1 MHKQKYSIKI
11 MSTNRLGGRSPLELN
26 GTLEIEKNN
35 VKPNHQAALMFA
47 MEFAVNNY
55 SEIKGMR
62 LHINEIN

>member
-1 MHKQKYSIKI
+1 MA
-11 MSTNRLGGRSPLELN
+11 TNRLEEGGPLELN

-35 VKPNHQAALMFA
+35 AEPHHQAALMFA